1 MPILDRWN
9 RIAAFL
15 RSRWPEGIALLMVRL
30 ALAGVFWRS
39 GRTKVVE
46 GTWFQLSDAARYLF
60 ATEYSGVPLPP
71 DLAAHLSLLGETF
84 LPILIVMGLATRL
97 SALGL
102 FTMAMVI
109 QVFVYPDAWW
119 PVHSLWVALALVL
132 ISRGGGAFSLDA
144 TLARKHGRAAFA

>member
-1 MPILDRWN
+1 
-9 RIAAFL
+9 
-15 RSRWPEGIALLMVRL
+15 MVRV

-46 GTWFQLSDAARYLF
+46 GTWLQLSDTTRYLF
-60 ATEYSGVPLPP
+60 ATEYSDVPLPP

-84 LPILIVMGLATRL
+84 LPISVCIGFATRL

-102 FTMAMVI
+102 FAMTMII

-119 PVHSLWVALALVL
+119 PVHSLWAALALIL
-132 ISRGGGAFSLDA
+132 ISRGAGALSFDA
-144 TLARKHGRAAFA
+144 VLARKCGRNLPA

>member
-9 RIAAFL
+9 RITML
-15 RSRWPEGIALLMVRL
+15 LGSRWPASLALLMVRL

-46 GTWFQLSDAARYLF
+46 GTWLQLSDATRYLF
-60 ATEYSGVPLPP
+60 ATEYTGVPLPP
-71 DLAAHLSLLGETF
+71 DLAAHLSLWGETF
-84 LPILIVMGLATRL
+84 LPILVVMGLATRL

-102 FTMAMVI
+102 FTMTMAI
-109 QVFVYPDAWW
+109 QTFVYPDAWW

-132 ISRGGGAFSLDA
+132 ISRGGGTLSLDA
-144 TLARKHGRAAFA
+144 AIARNYGRGVPG